1 MPTIRDV
8 AARAEVSTATV
19 SHVLNNTRF
28 VSPETREV
36 VLRAIRDLNYHP
48 SAIAR
53 SLTTHKTHTVGMVVS
68 DITNNFFGQ
77 MIRGAL
83 DTITPFDYTL
93 LLCTTEESLL
103 REEEYLELLFKGKV
117 DGFIA
122 AATSQKWGM
131 LQIVEAF
138 HIPIVFVDRVF
149 DGIRG
154 PHVGV
159 DNEFG
164 AFQAVSHLIEDG
176 HRRIGI
182 VVGPG
187 AHVYHGR
194 APGRLPPRAGSARP
208 ACRRVVDRLCP
219 AEPRRPAGA
228 ARKSSAES
236 CGSTDGAVH
245 VQQFA
250 DSGRAAGLSGSR
262 PPLPGGRGLD
272 WIRRPSL
279 GACHFAAADLRFAS
293 RTTRSAAA
301 QPTCCYACWPASP
314 WATSASCSIPS
325 WSSAHRARS
334 ARTNAFACYSLGF
347 RTYER

>member
-28 VSPETREV
+28 VSAETREA
-36 VLRAIRDLNYHP
+36 VLHAIRDLNYHP
-48 SAIAR
+48 SAIAQ
-53 SLTTHKTHTVGMVVS
+53 SLTTHKTHTVGMVIS

-77 MIRGAL
+77 MVRGAL

-93 LLCTTEESLL
+93 LLCTTEESLI
-103 REEEYLELLFKGKV
+103 REEEYLQLLFKGKV

-149 DGIRG
+149 EGMRG

-182 VVGPG
+182 VVGP
-187 AHVYHGR
+187 AQM
-194 APGRLPPRAGSARP
+194 STME
-208 ACRRVVDRLCP
+208 DRL
-219 AEPRRPAGA
+219 AGYRQA
-228 ARKSSAES
+228 MEAHGLPVDDSLIGFCALSSA
-236 CGSTDGAVH
+236 
-245 VQQFA
+245 
-250 DSGRAAGLSGSR
+250 SGRCCAQELLNRADPPTALFTNNNFLTLGALLAFQDLGRRCPEDVALIGFDDHPWAPVTS
-262 PPLPGGRGLD
+262 PPLTSVRQPDYEIGR
-272 WIRRPSL
+272 R
-279 GACHFAAADLRFAS
+279 AADLLLRMLAGEPVGDE
-293 RTTRSAAA
+293 RVLLR
-301 QPTCCYACWPASP
+301 PELIVR
-314 WATSASCSIPS
+314 ASCRVGPHEVI
-325 WSSAHRARS
+325 
-334 ARTNAFACYSLGF
+334 GI
-347 RTYER
+347 